1 MWPRVEVR
9 RHHSKNR
16 ETSNLKLTITIE
28 RSPTMTA
35 EEASTSSEPIL
46 TINGKPIHLVEDW
59 EHGIGGGLWTT
70 GLAIAKYLG
79 TPHGMEQLS
88 TKRRVLELGSGNG
101 FLGVCLL
108 AANTNLEQVVITD
121 TKEHLPLIEKTLN
134 TNGIECSTSDGQ
146 HASSRSGSKV
156 LVEEYLW
163 GPTTPETS
171 TTIKDNSFDL
181 IIGSDLAY
189 RNELHDPLIASILA
203 VSNADTVTL
212 LGVTMRDTRPIFFQ
226 KLIAAGLKYERLA
239 DHLLENLY
247 RGKRFGV
254 YVIWKDLD
262 RDQ

>member
-1 MWPRVEVR
+1 
-9 RHHSKNR
+9 
-16 ETSNLKLTITIE
+16 
-28 RSPTMTA
+28 MTA
-35 EEASTSSEPIL
+35 GESSSSSEPIL
-46 TINGKPIHLVEDW
+46 TINGKQIHLVEDW

-88 TKRRVLELGSGNG
+88 TRRRVLELGSGNG

-108 AANTNLEQVVITD
+108 AANPELEQVVITD
-121 TKEHLPLIEKTLN
+121 TKEHLPLIEKTLLR
-134 TNGIECSTSDGQ
+134 NGIECCYNTNRDAPS
-146 HASSRSGSKV
+146 SSRRKV

-171 TTIKDNSFDL
+171 AIIQDNSFDL

-226 KLIAAGLKYERLA
+226 KLISAGLKYERLD

-254 YVIWKDLD
+254 YIIW
-262 RDQ
+262 RDDESDQ

>member
-1 MWPRVEVR
+1 
-9 RHHSKNR
+9 
-16 ETSNLKLTITIE
+16 
-28 RSPTMTA
+28 MT
-35 EEASTSSEPIL
+35 ELEASSSSEPVL
-46 TINGKPIHLVEDW
+46 TINDKPIHLVEDW

-108 AANTNLEQVVITD
+108 VANPNLEQVVITD
-121 TKEHLPLIEKTLN
+121 TKDHLPLIEKTLQI
-134 TNGIECSTSDGQ
+134 NGIESATSRDDASTV
-146 HASSRSGSKV
+146 SSNRSKV
-156 LVEEYLW
+156 RVEEYLW

-171 TTIKDNSFDL
+171 ATIKDNSFDL

-189 RNELHDPLIASILA
+189 RNDLHDPLIASILA
-203 VSNADTVTL
+203 VSHADTVTL
-212 LGVTMRDTRPIFFQ
+212 LGVTMRDTRAIFFR

-254 YVIWKDLD
+254 YVIW
-262 RDQ
+262 RDDEGCNQ

>member
-1 MWPRVEVR
+1 
-9 RHHSKNR
+9 
-16 ETSNLKLTITIE
+16 
-28 RSPTMTA
+28 MT
-35 EEASTSSEPIL
+35 ENEASSSEPIL
-46 TINGKPIHLVEDW
+46 TINNTPIHLVEDW
-59 EHGIGGGLWTT
+59 DHGIGGGLWST

-79 TPHGMEQLS
+79 TPHGMEHLS

-101 FLGVCLL
+101 FLGVCIL
-108 AANTNLEQVVITD
+108 AANPNLEQIVITD
-121 TKEHLPLIEKTLN
+121 TKDHLPLIERTLER
-134 TNGIECSTSDGQ
+134 NGIEFGSTSCGD
-146 HASSRSGSKV
+146 SSTLSNSKV

-163 GPTTPETS
+163 GPTALETPAA
-171 TTIKDNSFDL
+171 IKDNSFDL

-203 VSNADTVTL
+203 ASNADTVTL

-254 YVIWKDLD
+254 YVIW
-262 RDQ
+262 RDDDESSGIQ

>member
-1 MWPRVEVR
+1 
-9 RHHSKNR
+9 
-16 ETSNLKLTITIE
+16 
-28 RSPTMTA
+28 MT
-35 EEASTSSEPIL
+35 EGEASSSEPIL
-46 TINGKPIHLVEDW
+46 IINDRPIHLVEGW

-70 GLAIAKYLG
+70 GLAIATYLG

-108 AANTNLEQVVITD
+108 VANPDLEQVVITD
-121 TKEHLPLIEKTLN
+121 TKEHLPLIEKTLQR
-134 TNGIECSTSDGQ
+134 NGIESATRTTIDNNSKDD
-146 HASSRSGSKV
+146 ASKLSSSSSKV
-156 LVEEYLW
+156 LVKEYLW
-163 GPTTPETS
+163 GPTTAETS
-171 TTIKDNSFDL
+171 PAIKDNSFDL

-203 VSNADTVTL
+203 ASNADTVTL

-254 YVIWKDLD
+254 YVIC
-262 RDQ
+262 RDDESSQ

>member
-1 MWPRVEVR
+1 
-9 RHHSKNR
+9 
-16 ETSNLKLTITIE
+16 
-28 RSPTMTA
+28 
-35 EEASTSSEPIL
+35 
-46 TINGKPIHLVEDW
+46 
-59 EHGIGGGLWTT
+59 
-70 GLAIAKYLG
+70 
-79 TPHGMEQLS
+79 MEQLS

-108 AANTNLEQVVITD
+108 VANPNLEQVVITD
-121 TKEHLPLIEKTLN
+121 TKEHLPLIEKTLQR
-134 TNGIECSTSDGQ
+134 NGIESDGNSD
-146 HASSRSGSKV
+146 ASSSKV

-203 VSNADTVTL
+203 ASNADTVTL

-254 YVIWKDLD
+254 YVIW
-262 RDQ
+262 RDDESSQ